1 MKKTYKIMVRV
12 LEVEGLVDNFN
23 YQDVNQEL
31 NIYRTPEGFELES
44 NSNSFGDAYKEAL
57 DRRKH
62 RKADL
67 FEELKESPM
76 HTDNLYLFVQRYQPF
91 LIDLKTLSE
100 DDSIEVVK
108 LQVEGKDLTLVYR
121 KPKTLGMPL
130 GRSRMTVEALLG
142 ISEGY
147 YNATCVGCSLAGGSA
162 TSRPSKRPYGAPMS
176 SQRYASKNLFLIDG
190 WITDDYIKLPGRDIE
205 PSLTLACKTSL
216 KSKDQITPDA
226 KYILYKAEGSSVKP
240 WAMLGL
246 AGDEPLDEVRNL
258 MGSHQEFMRP
268 YSFVKDKIT
277 LVIDGQENQ
286 DLHCKGFQEEV
297 ERLSAEGIPTFNFD
311 Y

>member
-44 NSNSFGDAYKEAL
+44 NSNSFGDAYKETL

-62 RKADL
+62 GKADL

-76 HTDNLYLFVQRYQPF
+76 HTGNLSMFVQRYQPF

-100 DDSIEVVK
+100 GDSIEVVK
-108 LQVEGKDLTLVYR
+108 LQIEGKDLTLVYR

-142 ISEGY
+142 LSEGY
-147 YNATCVGCSLAGGSA
+147 Y
-162 TSRPSKRPYGAPMS
+162 TSRSSKRLYGAPRS
-176 SQRYASKNLFLIDG
+176 SQRHVSKNLFLIDG

-205 PSLTLACKTSL
+205 PSLTLACKTPL

-246 AGDEPLDEVRNL
+246 SGDEPLDEVRNL

-268 YSFVKDKIT
+268 YSFVRDKIT
-277 LVIDGQENQ
+277 LVIDGQETQ

>member
-12 LEVEGLVDNFN
+12 LEVEGLIDNFN

-44 NSNSFGDAYKEAL
+44 NSNSFGDAYKETL

-62 RKADL
+62 GKADL
-67 FEELKESPM
+67 FKELKESPM

-142 ISEGY
+142 ISEGCY
-147 YNATCVGCSLAGGSA
+147 
-162 TSRPSKRPYGAPMS
+162 TSRPSKRLYGAPMS
-176 SQRYASKNLFLIDG
+176 SQRYAPASGTEVRSYASKNLFLIDG

-205 PSLTLACKTSL
+205 PSLTLACKTPL
-216 KSKDQITPDA
+216 RSKDQITPDA

-246 AGDEPLDEVRNL
+246 SGDEPLDEVRNL

-268 YSFVKDKIT
+268 YSFVRDKIT
-277 LVIDGQENQ
+277 LVIDGQETQ